1 MVRRQVP
8 LSPRSCSLALE
19 FHLLRRLRSSVRD
32 DTRSTI
38 RDVARLAGVGTTTVS
53 RVINGGQL
61 VAPDVR
67 LRVEDVIRQLRYQPN
82 LAARSLKNERTR
94 TVGLIVPRITDPFY
108 ATIASVA
115 QDICRAREH
124 ILILS
129 TSLDMEEQELQ
140 ELRIF
145 EQHRVD
151 GLLIVPPKKQS
162 VAFQEYCHQLRTP
175 AVAIDLPFEQDG
187 LASVLTDNREA
198 MANATRHLIEH
209 GRKRILCLVSD
220 PVLYTMRER
229 VRGYIEAI
237 TAAALPLLVEGE
249 IHTAAQAEQVLLF
262 ALSAPDPIDAVLCA
276 NSTLVIFVYEA
287 LQKHGIRLPTQLA
300 LIGFDDFHLAGT
312 LRPAI
317 ANIAQPAEEI
327 GRAATNLL
335 FSMMNDRQQS
345 PVHLHLPSRLI
356 PRESCGCLTAD
367 PISSGRVV

>member
-1 MVRRQVP
+1 M
-8 LSPRSCSLALE
+8 
-19 FHLLRRLRSSVRD
+19 RD

-53 RVINGGQL
+53 RVINGGHL
-61 VAPDVR
+61 VAPEVKQ
-67 LRVEDVIRQLRYQPN
+67 RVEEVIRQLRYQPN

-94 TVGLIVPRITDPFY
+94 TVGLIIPRITDPFY

-129 TSLDMEEQELQ
+129 TSMDQEEQELQ

-151 GLLIVPPKKQS
+151 GLLLVPPKKQS
-162 VAFQEYCHQLRTP
+162 TAFQEYCHQLRMP
-175 AVAIDLPFEQDG
+175 AVAIDLPAEQDT
-187 LASVLTDNREA
+187 LSSVLTDNCEA
-198 MANATRHLIEH
+198 MAEATRHLIDH
-209 GRKRILCLVSD
+209 GRRRILCLVSD

-229 VRGYIEAI
+229 LKGYTEAMT
-237 TAAALPLLVEGE
+237 TAGLPLRIKSE
-249 IHTAAQAEQVLLF
+249 IHAAQDAESAVLAGLQ
-262 ALSAPDPIDAVLCA
+262 AADPIDAILCA
-276 NSTLVIFVYEA
+276 NSAIVIFVYET
-287 LQKHGIRLPTQLA
+287 LQRHGIRLPAQLA
-300 LIGFDDFHLAGT
+300 LIGFDDFDLAGT

-335 FSMMNDRQQS
+335 FSLMQDRDQ
-345 PVHLHLPSRLI
+345 PAVHLRLPSRLVR
-356 PRESCGCLTAD
+356 RESCGCDEIPSPAE
-367 PISSGRVV
+367 SF

>member
-1 MVRRQVP
+1 M
-8 LSPRSCSLALE
+8 
-19 FHLLRRLRSSVRD
+19 RD
-32 DTRSTI
+32 NTRSTI
-38 RDVARLAGVGTTTVS
+38 RDVARVAGVGTTTVS

-67 LRVEDVIRQLRYQPN
+67 RRVEEVIQQLRYQPN

-94 TVGLIVPRITDPFY
+94 TIGLIIPRITDPFY
-108 ATIASVA
+108 ATIASIA
-115 QDICRAREH
+115 QEICRAREH

-129 TSLDMEEQELQ
+129 TSLDMEDQEIE

-162 VAFQEYCHQLRTP
+162 IAFQDYCQQLRMP
-175 AVAIDLPFEQDG
+175 AVAIDLPSEQG
-187 LASVLTDNREA
+187 SLSSVLTDNCEA
-198 MANATRHLIEH
+198 MAGAARHLIEH

-229 VRGYIEAI
+229 IRGYTEAVS
-237 TAAALPLLVEGE
+237 AASLKPF
-249 IHTAAQAEQVLLF
+249 IHTDIHTFDQAEAVLLK
-262 ALSAPDPIDAVLCA
+262 ALTGRQPADAVLCA
-276 NSTLVIFVYEA
+276 NSAIVIFVYEA
-287 LQKHGIRLPTQLA
+287 LQKHGIPLPGQIA

-317 ANIAQPAEEI
+317 ANIAQPAEAI

-335 FSMMNDRQQS
+335 FDLMEDRS
-345 PVHLHLPSRLI
+345 RPPIHLRLPSHLVR
-356 PRESCGCLTAD
+356 RESCGCSPHPQAE
-367 PISSGRVV
+367 SF

>member
-1 MVRRQVP
+1 MND
-8 LSPRSCSLALE
+8 A
-19 FHLLRRLRSSVRD
+19 
-32 DTRSTI
+32 TRSTI
-38 RDVARLAGVGTTTVS
+38 RDVARVAGVGTTTVS

-61 VAPDVR
+61 VAPEVKR
-67 LRVEDVIRQLRYQPN
+67 RVEEVIRELRYQPN

-94 TVGLIVPRITDPFY
+94 TIGLIVPRITDPFY

-115 QDICRAREH
+115 QDICRARQH

-129 TSLDMEEQELQ
+129 TSLDMEEQEIE

-151 GLLIVPPKKQS
+151 GLLLVPPKKQS
-162 VAFQEYCHQLRTP
+162 AAFQEYCQQLRMP
-175 AVAIDLPFEQDG
+175 AVAIDLPSEQG
-187 LASVLTDNREA
+187 SLSSVLTDNCEA
-198 MANATRHLIEH
+198 MVDATRHLIEH

-229 VRGYIEAI
+229 IRGYTEAV
-237 TAAALPLLVEGE
+237 TAAGLKPLVQAD
-249 IHTAAQAEQVLLF
+249 IHTFDEAEAVLLQ
-262 ALSAPDPIDAVLCA
+262 ALSGRHPIDAVVCA
-276 NSTLVIFVYEA
+276 NSAIVIFVYEA
-287 LQKHGIRLPTQLA
+287 LQKHGISLPGQIA

-335 FSMMNDRQQS
+335 FSLMEDRSQAL
-345 PVHLHLPSRLI
+345 VHLRLPSHLVQRA
-356 PRESCGCLTAD
+356 SCGCGLDT
-367 PISSGRVV
+367 PI

>member
-1 MVRRQVP
+1 M
-8 LSPRSCSLALE
+8 
-19 FHLLRRLRSSVRD
+19 RD

-38 RDVARLAGVGTTTVS
+38 RDVARVAGVGTTTVS
-53 RVINGGQL
+53 RVINGGHL
-61 VAPDVR
+61 VAPEVKR
-67 LRVEDVIRQLRYQPN
+67 RVEEVIRQLHYQPN

-129 TSLDMEEQELQ
+129 TSMDQEEQELQ

-162 VAFQEYCHQLRTP
+162 AAFQEYCHQLRMP
-175 AVAIDLPFEQDG
+175 AVAIDLPSEQDTFS
-187 LASVLTDNREA
+187 SVLTDNCEA
-198 MANATRHLIEH
+198 MAEATRHLIEH

-229 VRGYIEAI
+229 LKGYTEAI
-237 TAAALPLLVEGE
+237 SAAGLSPLIQGDITTAQE
-249 IHTAAQAEQVLLF
+249 AEAVVLAGLR
-262 ALSAPDPIDAVLCA
+262 SSPPIDAVLCA
-276 NSTLVIFVYEA
+276 NSAIVIFVYEA
-287 LQKHGIRLPTQLA
+287 LQKHDIRLPAQLA
-300 LIGFDDFHLAGT
+300 LIGFDDFNLAGT

-317 ANIAQPAEEI
+317 ANIAQPTEEI

-335 FSMMNDRQQS
+335 FSLMEDRQQ
-345 PVHLHLPSRLI
+345 PAVHLRLPSRLI
-356 PRESCGCLTAD
+356 RRESCGCGTGA
-367 PISSGRVV
+367 SSV